1 MPDSSLDLVWQ
12 PAWPAPVR
20 TMLAQHRRG
29 QGDPTWALDGETVWR
44 AVRTP
49 EGPATLRV
57 APLDPEG
64 EVRAAAWGPGARW
77 ALDSVPGLL
86 GGLDDLS
93 GFEPTGEA
101 LLAAVRR
108 LPHWRL
114 GRSGVLW
121 EALAPSILEQKV
133 TSQEAFGGFRR
144 MVQRFGDQAPGPGA
158 ELGLRLQPS
167 PARVRRIASWEWLQC
182 GVDGARSATM
192 VRAATVAE
200 SLQRRLEVDPAE
212 LDAALR
218 SVPGIGV
225 WTSAEVRS
233 RAAGDADAVS
243 FGDYH
248 LASQVGWAVART
260 DFTDAQLAEH
270 LEPWRPHRGRVATL
284 LRIAGPHRP
293 RHGPRMAPRTHLPVR
308 GR

>member
-1 MPDSSLDLVWQ
+1 MPDQRFELVWRPSWPASVSSL
-12 PAWPAPVR
+12 
-20 TMLAQHRRG
+20 LAQHRRG
-29 QGDPTWALDGETVWR
+29 PGDPTWSVEGDSVWR

-49 EGPATLRV
+49 AGPATLRV
-57 APLDPEG
+57 SARTGAG
-64 EVRAAAWGPGARW
+64 EVHAAAWGPGAQW

-93 GFEPTGEA
+93 GFEPSGEA

-121 EALAPSILEQKV
+121 ESLAPSILEQKV
-133 TSQEAFGGFRR
+133 TSQEAFASFRR
-144 MVQRFGDQAPGPGA
+144 MVQRFGEEAPGPGA
-158 ELGLRLQPS
+158 ARGLRLQP
-167 PARVRRIASWEWLQC
+167 AAERVRRIASWEWLQL
-182 GVDGARSATM
+182 GVDGARSTAM
-192 VRAATVAE
+192 VRAATVAD
-200 SLQRRLEVDPAE
+200 SLQRRLETDPAG
-212 LDAALR
+212 LDAALQ

-225 WTSAEVRS
+225 WTSAEVRA
-233 RAAGDADAVS
+233 RVAGDADAVS

-248 LASQVGWAVART
+248 LAAQVGWAVART

-284 LRIAGPHRP
+284 LRTAGPHRP
-293 RHGPRMAPRTHLPVR
+293 RRGPRMAPRTHLPVR
-308 GR
+308 RS

>member
-1 MPDSSLDLVWQ
+1 MPEPSLHRVWR
-12 PAWPAPVR
+12 PEWPTPV
-20 TMLAQHRRG
+20 TTLLAQHRRG
-29 QGDPTWALDGETVWR
+29 PGDPTWATEGDAVWR

-49 EGPATLRV
+49 TGPATLRV
-57 APLDPEG
+57 SALTSAGD
-64 EVRAAAWGPGARW
+64 VHATAWGPGGAW
-77 ALDSVPGLL
+77 ILDSVPGLL

-93 GFEPTGEA
+93 DFTPAGEP

-114 GRSGVLW
+114 GRSGLLW

-144 MVQRFGDQAPGPGA
+144 MVRRFGEKAPGPGA
-158 ELGLRLQPS
+158 ERDLWVQPS
-167 PARVRRIASWEWLQC
+167 PAQVRRVASWEWLQC

-192 VRAATVAE
+192 VRAATVAD
-200 SLQRRLEVDPAE
+200 SLQRRLDADPAG

-225 WTSAEVRS
+225 WTSAEVRA
-233 RAAGDADAVS
+233 RATGDADAVS

-248 LASQVGWAVART
+248 LAAQVGWALTGR
-260 DFTDAQLAEH
+260 DFTDAEMAEH

-284 LRIAGPHRP
+284 LRMAGPHRP
-293 RHGPRMAPRTHLPVR
+293 RRGPRMAPRTHLPVR
-308 GR
+308 RR